1 MREWITGVD
10 CNEADL
16 NAISDYVIRHGRALP
31 QSQGGKPE
39 SIACLAKEEGILI
52 GGVTGRTEFQR
63 LFINYLWVDE
73 QWRSRGLGAACLNR
87 VEALAMERGC
97 VDALIE
103 TLNDEV
109 AQWYLRCGYVLIALL
124 PHYCGELTSRYTLL
138 KQLNGPLR

>member
-39 SIACLAKEEGILI
+39 SIACLVKEEGILI

-109 AQWYLRCGYVLIALL
+109 AQGSISFFVFGLVRACRQAG
-124 PHYCGELTSRYTLL
+124 PCFTSSVW
-138 KQLNGPLR
+138 